1 MTDTKET
8 KEPKINKNSTI
19 DKLATLSFADMEAKK
34 MSKDK
39 VKNAKEALKLIRCTI
54 SCNNKN
60 KTSYSGEIFSAR
72 NAVIDEVKKYIPF
85 NVPTHIP
92 QILLNMIKEKQLQV
106 FKKEKLANGT
116 VVTRSYLTPEY
127 NIQELPPLT
136 PAEFEAIKQKQL
148 AEGRG
153 TN

>member
-1 MTDTKET
+1 MADTKET
-8 KEPKINKNSTI
+8 KETKINKDSATN
-19 DKLATLSFADMEAKK
+19 KLAVMSFAELEQKK
-34 MSKDK
+34 SEENKLKHSK
-39 VKNAKEALKLIRCTI
+39 NALKLVRCI
-54 SCNNKN
+54 VSCNNKN

-72 NAVIDEVKKYIPF
+72 NAVIDEVKKFIPF
-85 NVPTHIP
+85 NVPTHVP
-92 QILLNMIKEKQLQV
+92 TILLNMIKEKQLQM

-148 AEGRG
+148 AEGR
-153 TN
+153 NN

>member
-1 MTDTKET
+1 MADTKEIKET
-8 KEPKINKNSTI
+8 KVNKDTTI
-19 DKLATLSFADMEAKK
+19 EKLATLSFADLEQKKSIEDKAK
-34 MSKDK
+34 SS
-39 VKNAKEALKLIRCTI
+39 KEALKLVRCI
-54 SCNNKN
+54 VSCNNKN

-92 QILLNMIKEKQLQV
+92 TILLNMIREKQLQM
-106 FKKEKLANGT
+106 FKKEKLSNGS
-116 VVTRSYLTPEY
+116 VVTRSYLMPEY

-136 PAEFEAIKQKQL
+136 SAEFEAIKQKQL

-153 TN
+153 N